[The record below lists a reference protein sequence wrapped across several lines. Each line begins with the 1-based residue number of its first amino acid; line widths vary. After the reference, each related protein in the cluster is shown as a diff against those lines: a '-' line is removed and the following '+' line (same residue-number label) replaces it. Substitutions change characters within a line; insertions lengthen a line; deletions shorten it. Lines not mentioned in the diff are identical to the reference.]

1 MVYALCFQGR
11 VMKKR
16 SLLFVGLC
24 ASFFL
29 STPAFAQDEA
39 GEGEPAGE
47 PAAEAGPA
55 DADAAPAAAGEGEGD
70 AAAPAAGDAPAAKE
84 GELGPGGRELRTD
97 YPGTP
102 ESKQA
107 NMETARLGGGDRGDE
122 QTYDLRVR
130 ELETRIDDL
139 KDRVFRSKSRIVLLR
154 ETLLGGKLAGSAAI
168 IRHADELGSGFK
180 LVRATYVLNG
190 KSIYNKF
197 DEDKGLLPDNRE
209 LEIFNGAMS
218 PSSHFL
224 DVTLV
229 YKGDSAIL
237 PYFKGYTFTLSDRC
251 PFEVEQGL
259 TTVVDI
265 VPFEGGDVTT
275 SVEDRPRLKCK
286 VTKTTID
293 AASKGVSTEEA
304 K

>member
-1 MVYALCFQGR
+1 
-11 VMKKR
+11 MKKR
-16 SLLFVGLC
+16 SLLLFGLC
-24 ASFFL
+24 ASL
-29 STPAFAQDEA
+29 SLSMPAFAQEEV
-39 GEGEPAGE
+39 GEDTP
-47 PAAEAGPA
+47 PDAAAADAPA
-55 DADAAPAAAGEGEGD
+55 DDAAADAPDAADAPPEGD
-70 AAAPAAGDAPAAKE
+70 AAAPAADTTGEPAAE
-84 GELGPGGRELRTD
+84 GDLGPGGRPLRTD

-107 NMETARLGGGDRGDE
+107 NMETARLGGGARGDE

-168 IRHADELGSGFK
+168 IRHTDELGSGFK
-180 LVRATYVLNG
+180 LVRATYILNG

-197 DEDKGLLPDNRE
+197 DEDKGLLPEDRQ

-229 YKGDSAIL
+229 YKGDSSVL

-259 TTVVDI
+259 TTIVD
-265 VPFEGGDVTT
+265 VTPFEGGDATT

-293 AASKGVSTEEA
+293 AATKGVATEEA
-304 K
+304 Q